1 MNLEE
6 CDMEDLKRR
15 RLNQAIML
23 QVNENLFRNGII
35 SQSIYE
41 QMKAAVVEKVN

>member
-1 MNLEE
+1 MKVSKAN
-6 CDMEDLKRR
+6 

-23 QVNENLFRNGII
+23 QINEKLFQDGII

-41 QMKAAVVEKVN
+41 QMKIAIVDQVN

>member
-1 MNLEE
+1 MK
-6 CDMEDLKRR
+6 DLKSR

-23 QVNENLFRNGII
+23 QINEKLFRDGII

-41 QMKAAVVEKVN
+41 QMKIAIVDRIN